1 MFGPTATLNFGQ
13 AAPNPAE
20 VSAEPSDA
28 FPAAAPDG
36 AQQLAML
43 SSATAP
49 YQQIMEAPPPAT
61 GPASP
66 NLQQQGKPRM
76 QND

>member
-13 AAPNPAE
+13 AAPTLAE
-20 VSAEPSDA
+20 ASAQTSDA

-36 AQQLAML
+36 AHQVAMM
-43 SSATAP
+43 STAP
-49 YQQIMEAPPPAT
+49 YQQTMEAAPPAV

-66 NLQQQGKPRM
+66 NLQQQGKPHM
-76 QND
+76 HND

>member
-1 MFGPTATLNFGQ
+1 MFGPTATLNFEQ

-20 VSAEPSDA
+20 ASAQPSDA
-28 FPAAAPDG
+28 FPAAVPDG

-49 YQQIMEAPPPAT
+49 YQQIMEAPLAT

-66 NLQQQGKPRM
+66 NLQQQGKPHM